1 MIHVWRSH
9 LLSSI
14 FLSVVHCVGH
24 GINLYH
30 ISTQA
35 SSDLNCIFREYFRA
49 YVFLILIIYNA
60 KIDIEIYF
68 SIFPRKGDMNS
79 NVFSK
84 FAFRFTQYGCPSFV
98 PVLGVR
104 NDNRPNGHYSDPD
117 RHSYVR
123 VCDPIRQ
130 EKPIQ
135 CLLGHTQLLHFTVHL
150 YGDAWNWKISPTT
163 TVPEL
168 FLRPIIYI
176 YCG

>member
-1 MIHVWRSH
+1 M
-9 LLSSI
+9 
-14 FLSVVHCVGH
+14 
-24 GINLYH
+24 YH

-79 NVFSK
+79 NAFSK

-117 RHSYVR
+117 RHSHVR

-150 YGDAWNWKISPTT
+150 YGDAWNWKISATT